1 MHMQFILMV
10 YKCLFT
16 ALHNIVIPWWKIPG
30 CISKPVFA
38 SVLNSQGFSNRRNA
52 HCFFLKQGSV
62 FRRKM
67 MTPFLASVQAPA
79 PLCDKA
85 LLLKVLITV

>member
-10 YKCLFT
+10 FKCLFT

-52 HCFFLKQGSV
+52 HCFF
-62 FRRKM
+62 
-67 MTPFLASVQAPA
+67 
-79 PLCDKA
+79 KA
-85 LLLKVLITV
+85 GKCV

>member
-16 ALHNIVIPWWKIPG
+16 AMHNIVIPWWKIPG

-38 SVLNSQGFSNRRNA
+38 SVLNSQGTEEM
-52 HCFFLKQGSV
+52 HTFF
-62 FRRKM
+62 
-67 MTPFLASVQAPA
+67 
-79 PLCDKA
+79 
-85 LLLKVLITV
+85 

>member
-16 ALHNIVIPWWKIPG
+16 ALHNIVIPWWKIPW

-38 SVLNSQGFSNRRNA
+38 SVLNSQGTEEM
-52 HCFFLKQGSV
+52 HTFF
-62 FRRKM
+62 
-67 MTPFLASVQAPA
+67 
-79 PLCDKA
+79 KA
-85 LLLKVLITV
+85 GQCV

>member
-30 CISKPVFA
+30 CI
-38 SVLNSQGFSNRRNA
+38 
-52 HCFFLKQGSV
+52 
-62 FRRKM
+62 
-67 MTPFLASVQAPA
+67 
-79 PLCDKA
+79 
-85 LLLKVLITV
+85 LLLCRIVKDFRTEEMHTVFFKAGQCV